1 MLFEISSS
9 SKVKIAKYLV
19 TALQI
24 YEQQQQKKII
34 EKYSQSHEL
43 KVKLIW

>member
-24 YEQQQQKKII
+24 YEQQQKKRSSKNI
-34 EKYSQSHEL
+34 L
-43 KVKLIW
+43 KAMS